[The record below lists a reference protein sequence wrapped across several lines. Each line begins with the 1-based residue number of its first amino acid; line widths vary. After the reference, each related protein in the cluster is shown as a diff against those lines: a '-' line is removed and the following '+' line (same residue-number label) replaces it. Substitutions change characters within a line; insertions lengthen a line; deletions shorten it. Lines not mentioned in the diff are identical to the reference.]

1 MPGYSDVA
9 LDIKALM
16 LPELRIPDLFITSKL
31 VPPSYT
37 FIASGPPP
45 GLPATP
51 RLPPPNAQISN
62 SSLTSITP
70 AHVPADISN
79 PTPRRNS
86 IQTYKSA
93 LQTGRNDPI
102 PYEASDSSVSTDAN
116 DAHPAQ
122 IIQFTRRLSS
132 PGKQQRLNSKLVE
145 LIPLYQHLTD

>member
-62 SSLTSITP
+62 SSITSITP
-70 AHVPADISN
+70 ARAPADIS
-79 PTPRRNS
+79 PRRNS
-86 IQTYKSA
+86 IHSYKSA
-93 LQTGRNDPI
+93 LQTGRNDPAL
-102 PYEASDSSVSTDAN
+102 YEASDSSVSTDAN

-122 IIQFTRRLSS
+122 LIQFTRRLSS
-132 PGKQQRLNSKLVE
+132 PGKQRRLNPKIVE
-145 LIPLYQHLTD
+145 LMRSYQ